1 MAELPN
7 RVWSIFEST
16 RPVEIADPV
25 VLDEGC
31 VNLRSGAVIRR
42 FDAHLCVA
50 LRENADDPKLFADV
64 WWPWPFQLL
73 VALPCHELDGPRA
86 AVTEE
91 SPRLPNECHWLLPA
105 VFEGPRPVA
114 NEEFPRLPNECHW
127 LSPTEV
133 EGPRPVAN
141 EEFPRLANE
150 CHWLLPGV
158 FGDPRAAV
166 TEEFPRFPNECHWL
180 SLVVEGPRVIV
191 KEGFPRLPNEC
202 HWLLP
207 LAEPKA
213 PKVLDEGGPAG

>member
-1 MAELPN
+1 
-7 RVWSIFEST
+7 
-16 RPVEIADPV
+16 
-25 VLDEGC
+25 
-31 VNLRSGAVIRR
+31 VILR
-42 FDAHLCVA
+42 FDAHLGVA

-73 VALPCHELDGPRA
+73 VAPPCHELDGPRA

-91 SPRLPNECHWLLPA
+91 S
-105 VFEGPRPVA
+105 
-114 NEEFPRLPNECHW
+114 PRLPNECHW

>member
-25 VLDEGC
+25 VLDEDC
-31 VNLRSGAVIRR
+31 AKLRTGAVILR
-42 FDAHLCVA
+42 FDAHLGVA

-73 VALPCHELDGPRA
+73 VAPPCHELDGPRA

-91 SPRLPNECHWLLPA
+91 S
-105 VFEGPRPVA
+105 
-114 NEEFPRLPNECHW
+114 PRLPNECHW

>member
-1 MAELPN
+1 VCDPNREFENENRFVAELPN

-114 NEEFPRLPNECHW
+114 NEEFPRL
-127 LSPTEV
+127 
-133 EGPRPVAN
+133 
-141 EEFPRLANE
+141 ANE

>member
-25 VLDEGC
+25 VLDEDC
-31 VNLRSGAVIRR
+31 AKLRTGAVILR
-42 FDAHLCVA
+42 FDAHLGVA

-73 VALPCHELDGPRA
+73 VAPPCHELDGPRA

-105 VFEGPRPVA
+105 VF
-114 NEEFPRLPNECHW
+114 
-127 LSPTEV
+127 